1 MLCCS
6 KSGGGRNMKMRNYIL
21 VLAAVLVAMAAC
33 TNDKGVVDFKSD
45 RKTIN
50 IGASGGV
57 EKVHISSNDEWV
69 VSVAPQQE
77 GENEGAPN
85 PWITVSP
92 ANGRGSVTCDFII
105 DSALTTKPRSA
116 VVRIQNVATNVEQ
129 RITINQLGY
138 TYNLEVDDNVVEVK
152 KFAEYGKRYF
162 DVTVKTNFD
171 FDVYIPQSA
180 QHWVSREPASKLG
193 EAYQLNLN
201 RGVRPREVKVRF
213 NWKINNS
220 AEVRLADIKFVPKS
234 TIDIERNDVLNV
246 MQEAAEPIIP
256 ETRSGDSLALLNIAN
271 TMQCW
276 NPYDTSV
283 SMDSWSGITLW
294 EERMEGCKPEWVGRV
309 KRVEIF
315 LCNSYEGLPYEVRYL
330 TAAEEIYIFSNEN
343 SMLKSIN
350 LGEDILELKNLKR
363 LTVGAFGLN
372 KLPDNFAMP
381 NLEYL
386 DLGSNNF
393 QRIPDVINP
402 TNLPK
407 LRALV
412 MNAEQRHAVSDLSN
426 TVYPT
431 EELGGLIEED
441 KFPERLLLWGLDTL
455 VLSVNY
461 LHGELPSF
469 EGRSDVPVWTEEE
482 VIAADTLPRELI
494 GVPKIMP
501 TTKTFRI
508 NHNRLSGEVPKWLMM
523 HPALDWW
530 VPFSLI
536 FPQEGR
542 YSDGTKAGFSN
553 EPPSLVDYYKNWYP
567 NKKLANTVEEEIPEE
582 EGIITK

>member
-1 MLCCS
+1 MT
-6 KSGGGRNMKMRNYIL
+6 MKIRYNIY
-21 VLAAVLVAMAAC
+21 VLAMALFVAVGCM
-33 TNDKGVVDFKSD
+33 NDKVVDFKSD
-45 RKTIN
+45 RRTIEV
-50 IGASGGV
+50 GASGGV
-57 EKVHISSNDEWV
+57 EKVRISSNDEWV
-69 VSVAPQQE
+69 ASVGFQQE
-77 GENEGAPN
+77 GDENEGAPN

-105 DSALTTKPRSA
+105 DSALKTKPRQA
-116 VVRIQNVATNVEQ
+116 IVKIHNIATNEEQ
-129 RITINQLGY
+129 RITVKQEGY
-138 TYNLEVDDNVVEVK
+138 TYNLEVDTESVEVK

-162 DVTVKTNFD
+162 DVSVKTNFD
-171 FDVYIPQSA
+171 FEVEIPREQ
-180 QHWVSREPASKLG
+180 QFWISREPASNLS

-220 AEVRLADIKFVPKS
+220 DKVRLADINFVPKAN
-234 TIDIERNDVLNV
+234 IEAQCDKLSVS
-246 MQEAAEPIIP
+246 QEAAEKIIP
-256 ETRSGDSLALLNIAN
+256 DTRAGDSLSLLNIAA

-276 NPYDTSV
+276 TQYDTSTT
-283 SMDSWSGITLW
+283 MDTWNGVTLW
-294 EERMEGCKPEWVGRV
+294 EKRMEGCRPEWVGRV

-315 LCNSYEGLPYEVRYL
+315 LCNSFEGLPYEIRYL

-350 LGEDILELKNLKR
+350 LGEDILALTNLKR
-363 LTVGAFGLN
+363 LTVGAFGLTE
-372 KLPDNFAMP
+372 LPENFYFE

-393 QRIPDVINP
+393 QRVPEQINP
-402 TNLPK
+402 QNLPK

-412 MNAEQRHAVSDLSN
+412 LNAQQRHLVSDLSN
-426 TVYPT
+426 TVHDM
-431 EELGGLIEED
+431 EKIGGLIEEE
-441 KFPERLLLWGLDTL
+441 KFPERLLTWGLDTL

-469 EGRSDVPVWTEEE
+469 EGRDDIPTWSEAE

-494 GVPKIMP
+494 GTPKIMP

-508 NHNRLSGEVPKWLMM
+508 NHNRLSGEAPKWLLM

-530 VPFSLI
+530 MPFSLV

-542 YSDGTKAGFSN
+542 DAQGTRAGFTN

-567 NKKLANTVEEEIPEE
+567 NKKLANSIEEEYPEDDST
-582 EGIITK
+582 ILTK